1 MSVRKIRV
9 RLKGQALI
17 DATELR
23 KALDFEDRK
32 SRAYHSAFV
41 DELMAG
47 VRLLLEYYH
56 FPKCLYSEMETSA
69 RRFFR
74 ATRERKICPNSHRM
88 TVDLADLVARAK
100 WFCEVPMAKLFNEPI
115 TPISDPVVWTRRV
128 RRWFRARLLP
138 TRETSKLWFSWF
150 QLKRC
155 TLVVPDEFVG
165 LQAEKHRAAM
175 SEPPEFSPDV
185 ERYRESLLE
194 VLDLSGIRW
203 NGEVVSKTPSRH
215 ACAENGFRSKD
226 GARLGGAHWY
236 LEKVIGEAS
245 LQGPVN
251 NFVTLDHVGLYQGSV
266 YERETPVFRCEA
278 RVDPE
283 QLSNLLAEQ
292 ADFDISGPIPARVE
306 FVLEPL
312 KVRTITKGP
321 AGLYAYCSQWQK
333 HVHSRM
339 RQLDQFRLIG
349 RPVREEDP
357 LWARGPRERPG
368 WEFISIDY
376 RAATDK
382 LNEAL
387 SQCMLALTVGR
398 DVSPMMYDRL
408 SRALGMHLV
417 SYPPKMK
424 LPDVQQANGQLMGS
438 VMSFP
443 ILCLANASTI
453 TLTCQ
458 RWNQQVRRELLAMV
472 GDGATLSMDRLASV
486 MDKLIDN
493 DMLGRF
499 LVNGDDGLVYRPK
512 GWRALHEQIAREA
525 GLTYSVGKVYAHE
538 HYANINSTGFWVK
551 GDRCDQLDY
560 IPVGLMRGHHKVSGG
575 GEVTDFGFINGTAIW
590 ETDAEVVPEGAI
602 GALERT
608 LRACTERPCFAV
620 GKFLSLNKDDL
631 RKACGPRNLW
641 IAIPHGGF
649 GLVPPRGFRFTIT
662 DEQKRIAGACPLP
675 VSSRPL
681 PGPEIRKSGAVRKG
695 EYWYIEKDIWAQPA
709 RTAKS
714 IKKGPPITPV
724 IGEGWAYEPKSW
736 EEWELAHLP
745 KTEPPRTWVESAF
758 PALFATKR
766 NTV

>member
-1 MSVRKIRV
+1 MSARKVRV
-9 RLKGQALI
+9 RLKGQARI
-17 DATELR
+17 DAAMLK
-23 KALDFEDRK
+23 KALDFEDQK
-32 SRAYHSAFV
+32 SCAYFGAFV

-56 FPKCLYSEMETSA
+56 FPKCLVPEMEMSA

-74 ATRERKICPNSHRM
+74 ATREKKICPNSHRM

-100 WFCEVPMAKLFNEPI
+100 WFCELPMAKLLNEP
-115 TPISDPVVWTRRV
+115 TKPINEPVVWTRKV
-128 RRWFRARLLP
+128 RRWFRAKSLP
-138 TRETSKLWFSWF
+138 TPETSKLWFSWF

-175 SEPPEFSPDV
+175 SEPPEFDPDV
-185 ERYRESLLE
+185 DRYKESLLE
-194 VLDLSGIRW
+194 TLGLSGIRW
-203 NGEVVSKTPSRH
+203 NGECVSKTPSRH

-245 LQGPVN
+245 LQGPIN
-251 NFVTLDHVGLYQGSV
+251 NFVTLDHVGLYQGTV
-266 YERETPVFRCEA
+266 YEPETPVFRCES
-278 RVDPE
+278 RVNPE

-333 HVHSRM
+333 SVHGKM
-339 RQLDQFRLIG
+339 KQLDQFRLIG
-349 RPVREEDP
+349 RPVRGEDL
-357 LWARGPRERPG
+357 LWARGHRQRQG
-368 WEFISIDY
+368 WEFVSIDY
-376 RAATDK
+376 SAATDK
-382 LNEAL
+382 LNARL
-387 SQCMLALTVGR
+387 SQCMLALTVGG

-417 SYPPKMK
+417 SYPRKMN
-424 LPDVQQANGQLMGS
+424 LPDVEQANGQLMGS

-453 TLTCQ
+453 TLADMI
-458 RWNQQVRRELLAMV
+458 WNQQVRRELLDLIE
-472 GDGATLSMDRLASV
+472 DGATLGMDRLASV
-486 MDKLIDN
+486 LDKLIDS
-493 DMLGRF
+493 DMLKRF
-499 LVNGDDGLVYRPK
+499 LVNGDDGLAYRPG
-512 GWRALHEQIAREA
+512 GWRAVHEKVAREA
-525 GLTYSVGKVYAHE
+525 GLTYSVGKVYAHA

-560 IPVGLMRGHHKVSGG
+560 VPVGLMRGHHKVSGG

-602 GALERT
+602 GALQRT

-662 DEQKRIAGACPLP
+662 DEQRKIAGACPLP
-675 VSSRPL
+675 VACRPL
-681 PGPEIRKSGAVRKG
+681 PGPEVRKSGAVKKG
-695 EYWYIEKDIWAQPA
+695 DYWYIERDIWAQPA
-709 RTAKS
+709 ATAKS
-714 IKKGPPITPV
+714 IKKGLPITPV
-724 IGEGWAYEPKSW
+724 IGEGWAYAPRVW
-736 EEWELAHLP
+736 GEWELARQP
-745 KTEPPRTWVESAF
+745 KTENGPSWVESAF
-758 PALFATKR
+758 PALFTKR